1 MKNGD
6 HHMPPD
12 FNNRADLS
20 ARLKES
26 LPMEVQTLGYTFHP
40 SGGKFFPMVVV
51 KTKITSKAGH
61 RIPDG

>member
-20 ARLKES
+20 VRLKES

-40 SGGKFFPMVVV
+40 TGGKFFPMFNHGLFLR
-51 KTKITSKAGH
+51 TKDSFA
-61 RIPDG
+61 RI